1 MSRRIT
7 FDSLTLASTVDSL
20 QELLNG
26 RIQRISQ
33 PSEYDLILTVYAA
46 RYGEARWLINC
57 STQWAR
63 THLITQRL
71 PNPPQP
77 PAFCMT
83 LRKYIEGGTILSI
96 AQRRFDRIL
105 DVTIRGHEGQ
115 VYLLTAELMGRH
127 SNIILVSPDGFILQA
142 AKLISSKVN
151 RVREVLPG
159 RDYLPPP
166 DQGQPDPRGITA
178 DHFQTWLHSAAPDD
192 FTGWLRNSFE
202 GISGTLAG
210 EIDFRST
217 QEPSSNII
225 AARWAAFDSVFRPAR
240 EQSWQPLQVQD
251 AAGAIIGAYPL
262 PLQSIPATQQTAA
275 PDIHTALEHYY
286 SVAVP
291 QAIFEQQRRS
301 LLGALQK
308 ALSTQQHAMH
318 QVEQGVQER
327 GRADQYRRW
336 GELILANLH
345 QIQKGQEKAEVLDY
359 YAEPP
364 ATITVTLDPTQTPQQ
379 NAERL
384 YQRARH
390 VENNANRLKT
400 LQQQLSTQAEAIA
413 TLITQV
419 EQATDVSQIE
429 TLRTHATGQGW
440 LHGTGATA
448 EAGKGTTKGQA
459 QQKPA
464 FEGKRVRTFTS
475 PEGWQV
481 LLGENAEANDYL
493 VQRVS
498 RPNDWWL
505 HVRAGTGSHV
515 VIPTQNNPQ
524 RVPTATLLF
533 AAQLAAAN
541 SRARHSSLVAVDY
554 TLRKYVRRPRGGA
567 PGFVTYTHEKTLDVT
582 PLE

>member
-1 MSRRIT
+1 MSRRIN

-20 QELLNG
+20 QVLLNG
-26 RIQRISQ
+26 SIQRISQ
-33 PSEYDLILTVYAA
+33 PSEYDLVLTVYAA

-63 THLITQRL
+63 THLVTQRL

-178 DHFQTWLHSAAPDD
+178 DHFQTWLASAAPDD
-192 FTGWLRNSFE
+192 FPGWLRDSFE
-202 GISGTLAG
+202 GISGILAG
-210 EIDFRST
+210 EIDSRST
-217 QEPSSNII
+217 QAQHSNII
-225 AARWAAFDSVFRPAR
+225 AARWAAFESVFRAGR
-240 EQSWQPLQVQD
+240 EHTWRPVQVRD
-251 AAGAIIGAYPL
+251 TAGTIIGAYPL
-262 PLQSIPATQQTAA
+262 PLQGVPATQQTLA

-291 QAIFEQQRRS
+291 QAIFEQQQRS

-308 ALSTQQHAMH
+308 ALSTQRHALR
-318 QVEQGVQER
+318 QVQQGVQER

-336 GELILANLH
+336 GELILTNLH
-345 QIQKGQEKAEVLDY
+345 QIQKGQDKAELLDY
-359 YAEPP
+359 YADPP
-364 ATITVTLDPTQTPQQ
+364 ATITVALEPTQTPQQ

-390 VENNANRLKT
+390 VENNANRLKA
-400 LQQQLSTQAEAIA
+400 LQQQLGEQAEAIT
-413 TLITQV
+413 TLIAQV
-419 EQATDVSQIE
+419 EQSADTAQLES
-429 TLRTHATGQGW
+429 LRTQATRQGW

-448 EAGKGTTKGQA
+448 EAGKSTAKSQA

-464 FEGKRVRTFTS
+464 FEGKRIRALTS

-524 RVPTATLLF
+524 RVPTTTLMF

-567 PGFVTYTHEKTLDVT
+567 PGFVTT
-582 PLE
+582 PMRRL